1 LKRFFRKYEA
11 FFSVWDNYENRW
23 DNYDNDFFSGDLGLC
38 AGSAYSRLHC
48 RIKPLRIFLSVNS
61 HKSLNHEKPCTRS

>member
-1 LKRFFRKYEA
+1 VAGVFFWKKPPIEAVFRKYEA

-38 AGSAYSRLHC
+38 AGKRLL
-48 RIKPLRIFLSVNS
+48 PAPYPDQATS
-61 HKSLNHEKPCTRS
+61 HFSICFSG